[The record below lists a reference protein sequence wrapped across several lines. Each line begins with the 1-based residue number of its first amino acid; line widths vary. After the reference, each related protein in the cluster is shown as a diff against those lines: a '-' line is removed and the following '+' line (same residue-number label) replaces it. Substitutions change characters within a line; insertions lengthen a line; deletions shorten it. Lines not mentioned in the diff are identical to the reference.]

1 MLHIKFVDVGVNV
14 LTTSLKC
21 VPANPLIAPA
31 IISGAGSLLDGLF
44 GAAGSAK
51 AAKYQLQAAR
61 ETNQMNYQIAQENN
75 AFNQRMWE
83 KQNAYNSPVEQRRR
97 LEEAGLNPNLMMNG
111 GSAGTAV
118 TAPTAD
124 TSGVQQVPDI
134 GSTIAS
140 GYQQFGNSLSN
151 AASQIAGM
159 VYNNGLQQA
168 NINKVQAEAQ
178 SASQDVRYKE
188 LQNQFAASQF
198 LADLREKQY
207 RGKIAKQDYYYLR
220 DSMKDR
226 LDAVKIQNTLT
237 GSQSSYYNQMA
248 GLVDVQREIAQTNL
262 DWLPLEKQAGL
273 AATLQNVRTMVSQ
286 MHLNY
291 AQAKNAY
298 AMAALNYAQDAGVRI
313 DNRLKD
319 STFDLAVK
327 MAGNQV
333 NSEYWNQKNAKLNY
347 YIGNQA
353 YNDSHRGFNPFW
365 RWTGASPG
373 IVGGAVGY
381 TLGKGKSKFNAPKKI
396 KGFR

>member
-14 LTTSLKC
+14 LTSSSKC
-21 VPANPLIAPA
+21 NPFVAPALIA
-31 IISGAGSLLDGLF
+31 GAGSLIGGLF
-44 GAAGSAK
+44 GAVGSSK
-51 AAKYQLQAAR
+51 AAQYQLQAAR

-97 LEEAGLNPNLMMNG
+97 LEQAGLNPNLMMDG
-111 GSAGTAV
+111 GSAGTAE

-140 GYQQFGNSLSN
+140 GYQQFGNTLSS

-168 NINKVQAEAQ
+168 NVNKAQAEAQ
-178 SASQDVRYKE
+178 SASQDARYKE

-207 RGKIAKQDYYYLR
+207 RGLISKSDYEYLR
-220 DSMKDR
+220 DSMQDR
-226 LDAVKIQNTLT
+226 LDAVKFQNTLT
-237 GSQSSYYNQMA
+237 GSQSSYYNQMS
-248 GLVDVQREIAQTNL
+248 GLIDVQRKIEQTNL
-262 DWLPLEKQAGL
+262 DWLPREKQAGL

-298 AMAALNYAQDAGVRI
+298 AMAALNYAQEAGVRI
-313 DNRLKD
+313 NNRLQD
-319 STFDLAVK
+319 SIFDLSVG
-327 MAGNQV
+327 MAENQYLKGYAEQDQFRRGLNLSV
-333 NSEYWNQKNAKLNY
+333 AQYGAGLVSQGSYPTPKPPRKAKK
-347 YIGNQA
+347 
-353 YNDSHRGFNPFW
+353 YN
-365 RWTGASPG
+365 
-373 IVGGAVGY
+373 
-381 TLGKGKSKFNAPKKI
+381 KK
-396 KGFR
+396 

>member
-1 MLHIKFVDVGVNV
+1 MLHIKFVDVGANL
-14 LTTSLKC
+14 LTSSSKC
-21 VPANPLIAPA
+21 NPLVAPA
-31 IISGAGSLLDGLF
+31 IIAGAGSLLGGLF
-44 GAAGSAK
+44 GSAGSAN

-97 LEEAGLNPNLMMNG
+97 LEQAGLNPNLMMNG
-111 GSAGTAV
+111 GSSGTAE

-140 GYQQFGNSLSN
+140 GYQQFGSSLSN

-168 NINKVQAEAQ
+168 NVNKAQAEAQ
-178 SASQDVRYKE
+178 SASQDARYKE

-207 RGKIAKQDYYYLR
+207 RGLIAKSDYEYLR
-220 DSMKDR
+220 DSMQDR
-226 LDAVKIQNTLT
+226 LDAVKFQNTLT
-237 GSQSSYYNQMA
+237 GSQSSYYNQMS
-248 GLVDVQREIAQTNL
+248 GLIDVQRQIEQTNL
-262 DWLPLEKQAGL
+262 DWLPREKQAGL

-298 AMAALNYAQDAGVRI
+298 AMAALNFAQEAGVRI
-313 DNRLKD
+313 NNRLQD
-319 STFDLAVK
+319 SIFDLSVGMAENQYLKGYAEQDQWRRGLNLSVPQYGAAVVSQQSSPTPK
-327 MAGNQV
+327 PPR
-333 NSEYWNQKNAKLNY
+333 KAKKY
-347 YIGNQA
+347 
-353 YNDSHRGFNPFW
+353 
-365 RWTGASPG
+365 
-373 IVGGAVGY
+373 
-381 TLGKGKSKFNAPKKI
+381 KK
-396 KGFR
+396 

>member
-1 MLHIKFVDVGVNV
+1 MLHIKFVDVGSNRF
-14 LTTSLKC
+14 TSCHKC
-21 VPANPLIAPA
+21 NPLVAPA
-31 IISGAGSLLDGLF
+31 IIAGAGSLIGGLF
-44 GAAGSAK
+44 GAVGSSS

-97 LEEAGLNPNLMMNG
+97 LEQAGLNPNLMMNG
-111 GSAGTAV
+111 GSAGTAE

-134 GSTIAS
+134 GSTIAN
-140 GYQQFGNSLSN
+140 GYQQFGNSLSS

-168 NINKVQAEAQ
+168 NVNKAQAEAQ
-178 SASQDVRYKE
+178 SASQDARYKE

-207 RGKIAKQDYYYLR
+207 RGLIAKSDYEYLR
-220 DSMKDR
+220 DSMQDR
-226 LDAVKIQNTLT
+226 LDSVKFQNTLT

-248 GLVDVQREIAQTNL
+248 GLVDVQRQIAHVNL
-262 DWLPLEKQAGL
+262 DWLPREKQAGL

-298 AMAALNYAQDAGVRI
+298 AMAALNYAQEAGVRI
-313 DNRLKD
+313 NNRLQD
-319 STFDLAVK
+319 SIFDLSVGMAENTYEQGLWTNEKSRMGFDIPVTNLPGGFVK
-327 MAGNQV
+327 GLGNAADGDF
-333 NSEYWNQKNAKLNY
+333 NGYGSGHPKRRFAK
-347 YIGNQA
+347 
-353 YNDSHRGFNPFW
+353 
-365 RWTGASPG
+365 
-373 IVGGAVGY
+373 
-381 TLGKGKSKFNAPKKI
+381 KSK
-396 KGFR
+396 

>member
-1 MLHIKFVDVGVNV
+1 MLHIKFVDVGVNA
-14 LTTSLKC
+14 LTSSSKF
-21 VPANPLIAPA
+21 VPVNPLVAPA
-31 IISGAGSLLDGLF
+31 IISGAGSLFGGLF
-44 GAAGSAK
+44 GAGGSVK

-83 KQNAYNSPVEQRRR
+83 KQNAYNTPAEQRRR
-97 LEEAGLNPNLMMNG
+97 LEQAGLNPNLMMNG
-111 GSAGTAV
+111 GSAGTAE

-124 TSGVQQVPDI
+124 TSGIQQVPDV

-168 NINKVQAEAQ
+168 NVNKAQAEAQ
-178 SASQDVRYKE
+178 SASQDARYKE

-207 RGKIAKQDYYYLR
+207 RGLIAKSDYEYLR
-220 DSMKDR
+220 DSMQDR
-226 LDAVKIQNTLT
+226 LDSVKFQNTLT
-237 GSQSSYYNQMA
+237 GSQSSYYNQMS
-248 GLVDVQREIAQTNL
+248 GLIDVQRQIEQTNL
-262 DWLPLEKQAGL
+262 DWLPREKQAGL

-298 AMAALNYAQDAGVRI
+298 AMSALNYAQEAGVRI
-313 DNRLKD
+313 NNRLQD
-319 STFDLAVK
+319 SIFDLSVGMAENQYLKGYAEQDQYRRGLNLSVPQYGAAVVSQGSYPTPK
-327 MAGNQV
+327 PPR
-333 NSEYWNQKNAKLNY
+333 KAKKY
-347 YIGNQA
+347 
-353 YNDSHRGFNPFW
+353 
-365 RWTGASPG
+365 
-373 IVGGAVGY
+373 
-381 TLGKGKSKFNAPKKI
+381 KK
-396 KGFR
+396 K

>member
-1 MLHIKFVDVGVNV
+1 MLHIKFVDVGVNA
-14 LTTSLKC
+14 LTSSSKF
-21 VPANPLIAPA
+21 VPVNPLVAPA
-31 IISGAGSLLDGLF
+31 IISGAGSLFGGLF
-44 GAAGSAK
+44 GAGGSVK

-83 KQNAYNSPVEQRRR
+83 KQNAYNTPAEQRRR
-97 LEEAGLNPNLMMNG
+97 LEQAGLNPNLMMNG
-111 GSAGTAV
+111 GSAGTAE

-124 TSGVQQVPDI
+124 TSGIQQVPDV

-168 NINKVQAEAQ
+168 NVNKAQAEAQ
-178 SASQDVRYKE
+178 SASQDARYKE

-207 RGKIAKQDYYYLR
+207 RGLIAKSDYEYLR
-220 DSMKDR
+220 DSMQDR
-226 LDAVKIQNTLT
+226 LDSVKFQNTLT
-237 GSQSSYYNQMA
+237 GSQSSYYNQMS
-248 GLVDVQREIAQTNL
+248 GLIDVQRQIEQTNL
-262 DWLPLEKQAGL
+262 DWLPREKQAGL

-298 AMAALNYAQDAGVRI
+298 AMAALNYAQEAGVRI
-313 DNRLKD
+313 NNRLQD
-319 STFDLAVK
+319 SIFDLSVGMAENQYLKGYAEQDQYRRGLNLSVPQYGAAVVSQGSYPTPK
-327 MAGNQV
+327 PPR
-333 NSEYWNQKNAKLNY
+333 KAKKY
-347 YIGNQA
+347 
-353 YNDSHRGFNPFW
+353 
-365 RWTGASPG
+365 
-373 IVGGAVGY
+373 
-381 TLGKGKSKFNAPKKI
+381 KK
-396 KGFR
+396 K

>member
-1 MLHIKFVDVGVNV
+1 MLHIKFLDVGVNA
-14 LTTSLKC
+14 LTSSSKC
-21 VPANPLIAPA
+21 VPAGPLIAPV
-31 IISGAGSLLDGLF
+31 ISGAGSLLGGMF
-44 GAAGSAK
+44 GSSGSVK

-97 LEEAGLNPNLMMNG
+97 LEQAGLNPNLMMNG
-111 GSAGTAV
+111 GSSGIAES
-118 TAPTAD
+118 APTAD

-151 AASQIAGM
+151 AASQIASM
-159 VYNNGLQQA
+159 VYNNGLQEA
-168 NINKVQAEAQ
+168 NVNKAQAEAQ
-178 SASQDVRYKE
+178 SASQDARYKE
-188 LQNQFAASQF
+188 LQNQYAASQF

-207 RGKIAKQDYYYLR
+207 RGLIAKSDYAFLR
-220 DSMKDR
+220 DSMQDR
-226 LDAVKIQNTLT
+226 LDAVKSQNALT

-248 GLVDVQREIAQTNL
+248 GLVDVQRQIEQTNL
-262 DWLPLEKQAGL
+262 DWLPREKQAGL

-291 AQAKNAY
+291 AQAKSAY
-298 AMAALNYAQDAGVRI
+298 AMAALNYATEAGLRI

-333 NSEYWNQKNAKLNY
+333 NTEYWNQKNSKLNY

-353 YNDSHRGFNPFW
+353 YNDSQRGLNPFW

-381 TLGKGKSKFNAPKKI
+381 TLGKGKAKLNAPKKV

>member
-1 MLHIKFVDVGVNV
+1 MIHFKFVDVGVNA
-14 LTTSLKC
+14 LTSSSKC
-21 VPANPLIAPA
+21 VPLNPLVAPA
-31 IISGAGSLLDGLF
+31 IISGAGSLLGGLF
-44 GAAGSAK
+44 GSGGSVK

-97 LEEAGLNPNLMMNG
+97 LEQAGLNPNLMMNG
-111 GSAGTAV
+111 GSAGTAE

-124 TSGVQQVPDI
+124 TSGIQQVPDV

-168 NINKVQAEAQ
+168 NVNKAQAEAQ
-178 SASQDVRYKE
+178 SASQDARYKE

-207 RGKIAKQDYYYLR
+207 RGLIAKSDYEYLR
-220 DSMKDR
+220 DSMQDR
-226 LDAVKIQNTLT
+226 LDSVKFQNTLT
-237 GSQSSYYNQMA
+237 GSQSSYYNQMS
-248 GLVDVQREIAQTNL
+248 GLIDVQRQIEQTNL
-262 DWLPLEKQAGL
+262 DWLPREKQAGL

-298 AMAALNYAQDAGVRI
+298 AMAALNYAQEAGVRI
-313 DNRLKD
+313 NNRLQD
-319 STFDLAVK
+319 SIFDLSVG
-327 MAGNQV
+327 MAENQYLKGYAEQDQYRRGLNLSV
-333 NSEYWNQKNAKLNY
+333 AQYGAGLVSQGSYPTPKPPRKAKKY
-347 YIGNQA
+347 
-353 YNDSHRGFNPFW
+353 
-365 RWTGASPG
+365 
-373 IVGGAVGY
+373 
-381 TLGKGKSKFNAPKKI
+381 KK
-396 KGFR
+396 K

>member
-1 MLHIKFVDVGVNV
+1 MIHFKFVDVGVNA
-14 LTTSLKC
+14 LTSSSKC
-21 VPANPLIAPA
+21 APVNPLVAPA
-31 IISGAGSLLDGLF
+31 IISGAGSLLGGLF
-44 GAAGSAK
+44 GAGGSAK

-97 LEEAGLNPNLMMNG
+97 LEQAGLNPNLMMNG
-111 GSAGTAV
+111 GSAGTAES
-118 TAPTAD
+118 APTAD
-124 TSGVQQVPDI
+124 TSGIQQVPDV

-168 NINKVQAEAQ
+168 NVNKAQAEAQ
-178 SASQDVRYKE
+178 SASQDARYKE

-207 RGKIAKQDYYYLR
+207 RGLIAKSDYEYLR
-220 DSMKDR
+220 DSMQDR
-226 LDAVKIQNTLT
+226 LDSVKFQNTLT
-237 GSQSSYYNQMA
+237 GSQSSYYNQMS
-248 GLVDVQREIAQTNL
+248 GLIDVQRQIEQTNL
-262 DWLPLEKQAGL
+262 DWLPREKQAGL

-298 AMAALNYAQDAGVRI
+298 AMAALNYANEAGVRI
-313 DNRLKD
+313 NNRLQD
-319 STFDLAVK
+319 SIFDLSVG
-327 MAGNQV
+327 MAENQYFKGYAEQDQYRRGLNLSV
-333 NSEYWNQKNAKLNY
+333 AQYGAGLVSQGFYPTPKPPRKAKKY
-347 YIGNQA
+347 
-353 YNDSHRGFNPFW
+353 
-365 RWTGASPG
+365 
-373 IVGGAVGY
+373 
-381 TLGKGKSKFNAPKKI
+381 KK
-396 KGFR
+396 K

>member
-1 MLHIKFVDVGVNV
+1 MLHIKFADVGVNPITSSFYREP
-14 LTTSLKC
+14 LT
-21 VPANPLIAPA
+21 AGIIA
-31 IISGAGSLLDGLF
+31 GAGSLLGGLF
-44 GAAGSAK
+44 GGKGSST

-61 ETNQMNYQIAQENN
+61 ETNRMNYQIAQENN
-75 AFNQRMWE
+75 AFNERMWD

-111 GSAGTAV
+111 GSAGTAE

-159 VYNNGLQQA
+159 VYNNDLQQA
-168 NINKVQAEAQ
+168 NAAKANADAN
-178 SASQDVRYKE
+178 SASQDAQYKA
-188 LQNQFAASQF
+188 LQNQFAAAQF

-207 RGKIAKQDYYYLR
+207 RGLIAKSDYQFLR
-220 DSMKDR
+220 DSMQDR
-226 LDAVKIQNTLT
+226 LDAVKFQNTLT

-248 GLVDVQREIAQTNL
+248 GLVDVQRQIEKTNL
-262 DWLPLEKQAGL
+262 DWLPREKQAGL

-291 AQAKNAY
+291 ASAKSAY
-298 AMAALNYAQDAGVRI
+298 AMAMLNFASANGIRI

-319 STFDLAVK
+319 TTFDLAVK

-333 NSEYWNQKNAKLNY
+333 NTEYWNQKNAKLNY
-347 YIGNQA
+347 YIGNQGFD
-353 YNDSHRGFNPFW
+353 DSHSPLNRFW
-365 RWTGASPG
+365 RWSGASPAAA
-373 IVGGAVGY
+373 GGAIGY
-381 TLGKGKSKFNAPKKI
+381 TLGKGKVKLNAPKKV